1 MCSTTFMVTTRLAAL
16 WHAQASAAGGEAL
29 ARLASARAV
38 LQKRATR
45 LDQQCAPHM
54 WFLVSGMPIGMAS
67 GDKPCCAVGFA
78 LQVHF
83 AAALLLFGA
92 RLL

>member
-1 MCSTTFMVTTRLAAL
+1 MRGSGQSCACALHMRSMWLMVMTRLAAL

-45 LDQQCAPHM
+45 LDQQCAPVLCSLF
-54 WFLVSGMPIGMAS
+54 WSMPNSMAS
-67 GDKPCCAVGFA
+67 AST
-78 LQVHF
+78 
-83 AAALLLFGA
+83 AAML
-92 RLL
+92 